1 MYLCLM
7 YNYLI
12 YWKFNMQNFYND
24 TSCIWLPSHV
34 DFAFW
39 LVAKTINQSLNGIQY
54 ILLLQ
59 LNFPSSFPYSDAE
72 EAASPTSQLLMEY
85 EEHLRNTLEKDSES
99 FSLQTFE
106 ALLSRS
112 MENLGISYKLF
123 SEFIFS
129 FSLYVDLKA
138 KYIIV

>member
-1 MYLCLM
+1 MGVQHKNNGDM
-7 YNYLI
+7 
-12 YWKFNMQNFYND
+12 NFYECFGL
-24 TSCIWLPSHV
+24 TKKVYLE
-34 DFAFW
+34 
-39 LVAKTINQSLNGIQY
+39 Y

-112 MENLGISYKLF
+112 MENLGI
-123 SEFIFS
+123 
-129 FSLYVDLKA
+129 
-138 KYIIV
+138 

>member
-1 MYLCLM
+1 MKIQYA
-7 YNYLI
+7 
-12 YWKFNMQNFYND
+12 KFFSD
-24 TSCIWLPSHV
+24 LSCIWLPSHLV

-39 LVAKTINQSLNGIQY
+39 PVAKTINQSLNGVQY

-112 MENLGISYKLF
+112 MENLGI
-123 SEFIFS
+123 
-129 FSLYVDLKA
+129 
-138 KYIIV
+138 